1 MEWKNYNEL
10 VQDYHDMDNRCL
22 MQLDEKL
29 DYPEYNE
36 ENAQDYKKYIYNEN
50 SESVQNGNE
59 KINYYFL
66 LNNIGDL
73 DNDKQIYN
81 FKYDLMRPS
90 LNMPNI
96 EENNLEMPFI
106 NEGKSNKLFCD
117 ENNNENKEQNKKS
130 LFQIQLF
137 NKSDGEINQNCIK
150 NKELINDEN
159 CDFIN
164 NYQNIPLKERMKLKK
179 QIKPIG

>member
-1 MEWKNYNEL
+1 
-10 VQDYHDMDNRCL
+10 
-22 MQLDEKL
+22 
-29 DYPEYNE
+29 
-36 ENAQDYKKYIYNEN
+36 
-50 SESVQNGNE
+50 
-59 KINYYFL
+59 
-66 LNNIGDL
+66 
-73 DNDKQIYN
+73 
-81 FKYDLMRPS
+81 
-90 LNMPNI
+90 MPNI

-117 ENNNENKEQNKKS
+117 ENNNENKEQNKKN

-164 NYQNIPLKERMKLKK
+164 NYQNIPLKERMKIKK
-179 QIKPIG
+179 EKTKKLLENKTHRMNTQEESKENNFEKNSISNNTQESRTSTC